1 MYSLIATIKFIKK
14 KKIINE
20 PKHKIDPD
28 LSPFFTNPDS
38 IGTTAIDSI
47 FDKTCI
53 LYALIGEREV

>member
-1 MYSLIATIKFIKK
+1 MGLNYNLPGVLYCCQMYSLIATIKFIKK

-38 IGTTAIDSI
+38 VQ
-47 FDKTCI
+47 
-53 LYALIGEREV
+53 LR